1 MDTVVHTESKDDRS
15 VDLDLLD
22 PTVIAE
28 LSRAIPS
35 QRLIVFS
42 EALRSACHEA
52 IMELRTAS
60 CSAEDTVSIAHRI
73 KGMVGNLGLRKLS
86 EIAASLERSETW
98 TSDARLSAIVEFEL
112 DLEPSLTAFRVGIK
126 Q

>member
-1 MDTVVHTESKDDRS
+1 MNTSVRTESKDDRT

-22 PTVIAE
+22 PTVMAE
-28 LSRAIPS
+28 LSGAIPS

-42 EALRSACHEA
+42 EALRSACRES

-60 CSAEDTVSIAHRI
+60 CSAEETVAIAHRI

-86 EIAASLERSETW
+86 EIAASLERSEAW
-98 TSDARLSAIVEFEL
+98 SSDARLSAIVQFEAH
-112 DLEPSLTAFRVGIK
+112 LEPSLTAFRVGIK
-126 Q
+126 E